1 MLKLLQNRKGYSMK
15 TNLNDEMKRTL
26 FDISLSHMQK
36 QKTQLTQKSASRI
49 LINYKKALYSN
60 SKISVSSQLCEEF
73 SVRFKKYSPQE
84 IITWLDTIFVDN
96 IPL

>member
-1 MLKLLQNRKGYSMK
+1 MK

-36 QKTQLTQKSASRI
+36 QKKQLTQKSASRI
-49 LINYKKALYSN
+49 LINLYSN